1 MRGRCPKS
9 RSFILSY
16 RHIPCECEEDYKK
29 PTNHPSTIIKKKLKS
44 KVQLP
49 ESPFT
54 PIMSATQYISCSLT
68 SHNRL
73 KHFVLKCKYFC
84 FLDNIGDKSKTFL
97 LQNCINIV
105 LSLTGC
111 KPLLPWMH
119 LIISE
124 NTIRSLASKTGIRF
138 VVLTKQIKVLVPS
151 VVPYTTPGFPLRDH
165 GDRS

>member
-1 MRGRCPKS
+1 MLRKLFCGGGENLIQFTGLGVQKAAV
-9 RSFILSY
+9 LY
-16 RHIPCECEEDYKK
+16 YHIPCECEEDYKK

-105 LSLTGC
+105 LSLAGC
-111 KPLLPWMH
+111 KPLLP
-119 LIISE
+119 
-124 NTIRSLASKTGIRF
+124 
-138 VVLTKQIKVLVPS
+138 
-151 VVPYTTPGFPLRDH
+151 
-165 GDRS
+165 